1 MHKHIIIFGAGKSAT
16 RLIGYLIAACEHNNW
31 RLTVA
36 DSNLAAAQ
44 SKTGTSEYAKAV
56 EIEVENN
63 SRRSSLIATGDLIIS
78 MLPPGLHYLVAVDCA
93 EQGKHLLTA
102 SYLDQRIAD
111 LSPVIVQ
118 KGILF
123 LCEMGLDPG
132 IDHMSAMQRINAIQG
147 QGGKV
152 LSFMSHCG
160 GLVAPECD
168 DNPWHYKI
176 SWNPRSVVA
185 AGSAGAQY
193 REHRQIVKRSY
204 QEVFSNCREVEIH
217 GLGSL
222 AIYPNRDSLTY
233 LSLYGIEDAET
244 FIRTTLRY
252 PAYCEGWN
260 CLVNAGLTND
270 HQPLPPGRLTLKE
283 WAAAIMPYVTDK
295 NRALFACLGLFD
307 ETPVPANVKTDADV
321 LQHLLET
328 RLNMQAHDRDMIV
341 MQHEITY
348 KKNGI
353 LYKQESTL
361 VVTGANSID
370 TAMARTVGLPLGIA
384 ATLILQGKIQATG
397 LHLPLIKDI
406 YLPVLEELALQ
417 GIRFHEKETVIK

>member
-16 RLIGYLIAACEHNNW
+16 CLIGYLEAECEHNNW
-31 RLTVA
+31 RITVA

-44 SKTGTSEYAKAV
+44 SKTGTSEYVKAV
-56 EIEVENN
+56 EVQVENN
-63 SRRSSLIATGDLIIS
+63 SLRSSLITTGDLVIS
-78 MLPPGLHYLVAVDCA
+78 MLPPGLHYLVAMDCA
-93 EQGKHLLTA
+93 KQGKHLLTA

-111 LSPVIVQ
+111 LSPVIAQ

-132 IDHMSAMQRINAIQG
+132 IDHMSAMQRIHSIQE
-147 QGGKV
+147 QGGKI

-160 GLVAPECD
+160 GLVAPESD

-176 SWNPRSVVA
+176 SWNPRSVVT
-185 AGSAGAQY
+185 AGSAGARYKEQQQIVQKSY
-193 REHRQIVKRSY
+193 RE
-204 QEVFSNCREVEIH
+204 VFNNCPEVEIH
-217 GLGSL
+217 GLGRL
-222 AIYPNRDSLTY
+222 AIYPNRDSLEY
-233 LSLYGIEDAET
+233 LSLYGIEDAQT

-252 PAYCEGWN
+252 PAFCEGWN

-270 HQPLPPGRLTLKE
+270 HQPLPPGRLTLKQ
-283 WAAAIMPYVTDK
+283 WAEGITPYVTDI
-295 NRALFACLGLFD
+295 NRNLFACFGLFD
-307 ETPVPANVKTDADV
+307 ETPVPATAKTAADV

-341 MQHEITY
+341 MQHEIIY
-348 KKNGI
+348 RNNGRK
-353 LYKQESTL
+353 YKQESTL
-361 VVTGANSID
+361 VVTGANSTD

-384 ATLILQGKIQATG
+384 ATLVLQGKIQVTG

-417 GIRFHEKETVIK
+417 GVRFHEKETEIP